1 MDGGLWSIWVVF
13 FLSLFGG
20 LCNLVRGKV
29 EGFAKQLVTV
39 AVTVGEGYDILLV
52 LAKLTSINFL
62 GIKFILYYGLF
73 YGLGWFIRWTQA
85 FWEKQ
90 KTIFYDM
97 LAFICVCVF
106 AAIAFNVNLYLIDD
120 NLVGIALRF
129 IAGCT
134 GNYVIYYVIKKIVPQ
149 LQKVKMEWLGMYTLE
164 IYVTHMYTNHLFSK
178 VANNAF
184 FTVTGFTTFTVSLI
198 CTVILTGIVIVVLKS
213 IPATNYLFY
222 GKRK

>member
-1 MDGGLWSIWVVF
+1 MIVVLGHIFEYSVSDWNHNILQNLIWAVQMPGFMVVSGYFSFREVGNVKKLMTGYWKSVERYLLPFLAWFVLISVLLLGDYERNVLKGLNSLAWGVDGGLWSIWVVF
-13 FLSLFGG
+13 FLSLVGG

-106 AAIAFNVNLYLIDD
+106 AAIAFNVSSIG
-120 NLVGIALRF
+120 VS
-129 IAGCT
+129 
-134 GNYVIYYVIKKIVPQ
+134 PQ
-149 LQKVKMEWLGMYTLE
+149 
-164 IYVTHMYTNHLFSK
+164 
-178 VANNAF
+178 
-184 FTVTGFTTFTVSLI
+184 
-198 CTVILTGIVIVVLKS
+198 
-213 IPATNYLFY
+213 
-222 GKRK
+222 

>member
-1 MDGGLWSIWVVF
+1 MPGFMVVSGYFSFREVGNVKKLMTGYWKSVERYLLPFLAWFVLISVLLLGDYERNVLKGLNSLAWGVDGGLWSIWVVF
-13 FLSLFGG
+13 FLSLVGG

-106 AAIAFNVNLYLIDD
+106 AAIAFNVSSIG
-120 NLVGIALRF
+120 VS
-129 IAGCT
+129 
-134 GNYVIYYVIKKIVPQ
+134 PQ
-149 LQKVKMEWLGMYTLE
+149 
-164 IYVTHMYTNHLFSK
+164 
-178 VANNAF
+178 
-184 FTVTGFTTFTVSLI
+184 
-198 CTVILTGIVIVVLKS
+198 
-213 IPATNYLFY
+213 
-222 GKRK
+222 